1 MSIDQAVQR
10 GMIRERFYYSLGHP
24 RTMSVD
30 SIDYTSMFYGE
41 IDEEVAA
48 MNNIIVGANEK
59 NYHLKNLLLEIKK
72 DRISVTLHKVSLMY

>member
-1 MSIDQAVQR
+1 
-10 GMIRERFYYSLGHP
+10 MIRERFYYSLGHP

-48 MNNIIVGANEK
+48 KIR
-59 NYHLKNLLLEIKK
+59 K
-72 DRISVTLHKVSLMY
+72 DRKEKKHGGKL